1 VKFNYLPLP
10 ARGPVYP
17 LGGTHVRYRPIVCI
31 HITAPQILPPVD
43 ACIDSA
49 SDDTVFPDSLAAR
62 LGIDLAN
69 APRGDVR
76 PVGHPAMTVAY
87 AQVTLFL
94 SDGYETCEW
103 EAIVGFAPARLRWAL
118 LGHAGFLQFFDVQL
132 LGARREALVIPNS
145 TFPGQYIIHTNRP
158 P

>member
-10 ARGPVYP
+10 TRGPVYP
-17 LGGTHVRYRPIVCI
+17 LGGARVRYRPIVPV
-31 HITAPQILPPVD
+31 HIVAPQLLPPLD

-49 SDDTVFPDSLAAR
+49 SDDTVFPDTLAVR

-69 APRGDVR
+69 APQGEVR
-76 PVGHPAMTVAY
+76 PVGHRAVQVAY
-87 AQVTLFL
+87 ARVGLLL

-103 EAIVGFAPARLRWAL
+103 EVIVAFAPAKLRWAL
-118 LGHAGFLQFFDVQL
+118 LGHAGCLEFFDVQL
-132 LGARREALVIPNS
+132 LGSRREAVLTAN
-145 TFPGQYIIHTNRP
+145 TAFPGQFAIHTPRP